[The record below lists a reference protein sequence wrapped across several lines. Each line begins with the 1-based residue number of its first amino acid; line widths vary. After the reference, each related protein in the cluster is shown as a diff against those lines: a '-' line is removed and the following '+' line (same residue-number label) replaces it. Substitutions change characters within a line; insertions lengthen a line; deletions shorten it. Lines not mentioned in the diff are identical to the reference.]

1 MVNNWVG
8 TGEGGMAMALRLV
21 LVVCTLCGTHSVAMF
36 CFVIFRKFPVTNWA
50 AQSLQYQLNGRWNM
64 TKMLSK
70 ISQFNGSPT
79 VYIPVSHANP
89 VAVLLVNTGVGVGG

>member
-1 MVNNWVG
+1 MKVWDWGGWDGYGIKVS
-8 TGEGGMAMALRLV
+8 TGCMYTVWHPLSRDV
-21 LVVCTLCGTHSVAMF
+21 LF
-36 CFVIFRKFPVTNWA
+36 CYLSEVPVTNWA
-50 AQSLQYQLNGRWNM
+50 AQWLQYQLNGRWNM

-70 ISQFNGSPT
+70 ISQLNGSPT